1 MMLMDGKLVTK
12 GPLETIPSIHSLD
25 TVVVF
30 VIN

>member
-12 GPLETIPSIHSLD
+12 GPWETILSIHSLD